1 MVSRLACPM
10 RRVARG
16 FTLIELAVVI
26 AIVGLLLGGILVP
39 LATQIE
45 VGRTK
50 EARSDIDEIKEALY
64 GFALA
69 NGRLPCPDSDDD
81 GQEDRTGADNDCTAV
96 EGQLPGVAL
105 GLATV
110 DPWGAQ
116 YIYRVTND
124 FADDPVDAVCG
135 ATGVSFGLCTDGD
148 ITILDS
154 SGGANVAT
162 AIPAL
167 VLSQGS
173 NSGDTANVSPDELE
187 NDNVDATFVYKDFS
201 QKEDETYDDVV
212 DWVSSQ
218 ILKNRM
224 VQASLLP

>member
-1 MVSRLACPM
+1 M
-10 RRVARG
+10 
-16 FTLIELAVVI
+16 
-26 AIVGLLLGGILVP
+26 
-39 LATQIE
+39 
-45 VGRTK
+45 
-50 EARSDIDEIKEALY
+50 
-64 GFALA
+64 
-69 NGRLPCPDSDDD
+69 
-81 GQEDRTGADNDCTAV
+81 
-96 EGQLPGVAL
+96 
-105 GLATV
+105 
-110 DPWGAQ
+110 
-116 YIYRVTND
+116 
-124 FADDPVDAVCG
+124 
-135 ATGVSFGLCTDGD
+135 SFGLCTDGD